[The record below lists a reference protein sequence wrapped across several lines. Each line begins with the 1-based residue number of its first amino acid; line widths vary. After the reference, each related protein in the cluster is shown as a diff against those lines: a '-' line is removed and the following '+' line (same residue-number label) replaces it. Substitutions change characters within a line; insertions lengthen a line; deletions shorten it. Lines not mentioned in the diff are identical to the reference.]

1 MKHGWIVLVCGLILM
16 AGCSEKTTQGAAKGA
31 VAGAASAS
39 LLGAVTDLIVD
50 GRVNTHRLERN
61 LVAGAVAGGV
71 AGGVQ
76 GSQQDKQEKAIQDQ
90 AQGQKKTQVAQD
102 QEIAALEKEIGSDNV
117 QGLVHLI
124 NCDHKN
130 AFSIGLKTEKS
141 TDRNIAEAGVI
152 LQILTDEDRGNAEG
166 VTLGIKSF
174 LGKSDQID
182 SEDIAR
188 QELEKLMT
196 ALINER
202 KIQGLSLKCSQ

>member
-76 GSQQDKQEKAIQDQ
+76 GSQQAKQEKTIQDQ
-90 AQGQKKTQVAQD
+90 AQKKPQAAQD

-124 NCDHKN
+124 NCDHKK
-130 AFSIGLKTEKS
+130 AFAMGLKTEKS
-141 TDRNIAEAGVI
+141 SNMNIAEAGVI
-152 LQILTDEDRGNAEG
+152 LQILTDKDRGNAQG
-166 VTLGIKSF
+166 VSLGIKSF
-174 LGKSDQID
+174 LEKNDQID

-202 KIQGLSLKCSQ
+202 KIQGVNLKCSQ